1 VVPRRTY
8 NPAPVAPP
16 ESTGGDGPLRIGIV
30 GLGQVTEAFHL
41 PALARL
47 PQARVVAAA
56 DVDPGRREAISRR
69 FGIPRR
75 YADVRD
81 LAADPDVEAVA
92 VCVPPWV
99 HLQAALVV
107 LEAGKHLFVEK
118 PLASSLEECDVL
130 IRRARGFP
138 GRILVGFN
146 LRHHRHLRR
155 ARDVV
160 RSGAVGALQTVR
172 SAFTSMART
181 NPLLPRWRT
190 RSGEGGGVLKDF
202 GVHHFDL
209 WRFLTGEEVEEV
221 QAFSRTEDEVT
232 VVAARLSGG
241 VLACAVLS
249 QHSALGNEIDVYGQS
264 GVVRISGYRFDGLEV
279 LSSSLQPGDVRARL
293 HTLMATLS
301 QLPTGLRELR
311 RGGTHVDSYRAEW
324 EHFIA
329 AVRRG
334 APTEC
339 SFEDGRAAVAIALA
353 AEESCRTGQPVR
365 PGVSLAS
372 C

>member
-1 VVPRRTY
+1 MKR
-8 NPAPVAPP
+8 AA
-16 ESTGGDGPLRIGIV
+16 STAGDEPLRIGIV
-30 GLGQVTEAFHL
+30 GLGQVTETFHL

-47 PQARVVAAA
+47 PQARIVAAA
-56 DVDPGRREAISRR
+56 DVDTGRREAVSRR
-69 FGIPRR
+69 FGISRQ
-75 YADVRD
+75 YGDVREV
-81 LAADPDVEAVA
+81 AADPDVEAVA
-92 VCVPPWV
+92 VCVPPWLHV
-99 HLQAALVV
+99 PSALVV

-118 PLASSLEECDVL
+118 PLALSLEECDVL

-146 LRHHRHLRR
+146 LRHHRHMRR

-160 RSGAVGALQTVR
+160 RLGAVGPLQTVR

-181 NPLLPRWRT
+181 NPRVPRWRT
-190 RSGEGGGVLKDF
+190 RSGEGGGVLKDL

-209 WRFLTGEEVEEV
+209 WRFLTGAEVEEV
-221 QAFSRTEDEVT
+221 QAFSRTEDDAT
-232 VVAARLSGG
+232 VVSARLSGG
-241 VLACAVLS
+241 ILACAVLS
-249 QHSALGNEIDVYGQS
+249 QHSALGNEVDIYGQS

-279 LSSSLQPGDVRARL
+279 LNSSLQPGDIRTRVRAL
-293 HTLMATLS
+293 TGTLRH
-301 QLPTGLRELR
+301 LPTGLRELR

-324 EHFIA
+324 AHFID

-334 APTEC
+334 FPTEC
-339 SFEDGRAAVAIALA
+339 SLEDGRAALAVALA

-365 PGVSLAS
+365 PGSLAP